1 MITFLDHRDI
11 EYGAISVIRHT
22 NAVNG
27 ERSVSGEIYTNSDVL
42 NNIDRGWR
50 LRFEDEYYVV
60 IYAKPVDVGQKT
72 QVSFDAIH
80 QFFGTSARVVSMR
93 VSEMGLIP
101 LIPI

>member
-11 EYGAISVIRHT
+11 EYGVISVIRHT

-50 LRFEDEYYVV
+50 LRFEDEY
-60 IYAKPVDVGQKT
+60 
-72 QVSFDAIH
+72 
-80 QFFGTSARVVSMR
+80 
-93 VSEMGLIP
+93 
-101 LIPI
+101 